1 MYFCRYIES
10 VQQLEV
16 ESRIPNHFVVCDNI
30 DLETIIQDFES
41 YYYVRLHKYPIICK
55 KIETP
60 AEPKRKPK
68 IMNIEKKDN
77 NSMKKLLKD
86 NSISKEEISI
96 TVQGITPPGF
106 PENNIDENK
115 INEEKLWKSLG
126 SFEGYSSEWKTFA
139 DIIAKVN
146 NLY

>member
-1 MYFCRYIES
+1 MCLSIARKSLQRMQLKGLEQSRNLTLLKEMLWVPGREEEEGTKKEPFGINSAVSSYIES

-96 TVQGITPPGF
+96 T
-106 PENNIDENK
+106 
-115 INEEKLWKSLG
+115 
-126 SFEGYSSEWKTFA
+126 
-139 DIIAKVN
+139 
-146 NLY
+146 